1 MYRKFSENF
10 DPKRKEE
17 KDMATMAWTFQ
28 GKEGVFRLEQPE
40 LSSYL
45 YFPLVNEAGMMSSVS
60 PNLHGQSATGHNSF
74 LLEPISVESLH
85 NSKAARNFWVDLE
98 GYGAWSA
105 TGNSARQNAA
115 LFSEEKEK
123 TWLEAGFLWHKVTR
137 ENNVSGLRAETTSFV
152 PVTNDKIELMKVRL
166 TNIGNAELT
175 LTPTAAIPLYARS
188 ADDLRDHRHVTS
200 LLHRIYTSVHGV
212 EVQPSLSFDE
222 RGHRVNQT
230 TYGVF
235 GAVQDGAAPVGF
247 FPVTEDFIGEG
258 GALDWPQA
266 VVANR
271 RPDAVAGAEVEGYEA
286 VGALRFDTVRLAPAA
301 SVSYV
306 IAMMIADDRIDTRR
320 IAAEYLSEQRFDELL
335 EQNRAYWSSK
345 LDTLSFQSGEEQ
357 YDLWMKWVTLQPVL
371 RRMYGNSFLPYHD
384 YGRGGRGWRDLW
396 QDCLALLAMEPDEV
410 GHLLYNN
417 YAGVR
422 IDGSNATII
431 GSKPGEFIADRNNIP
446 RVWMDHGA
454 WPLLTTLLYIHQSGD
469 LEFLLKPQTYF
480 RDIFTKRCRERDLA
494 WTPEQGNKLVS
505 NDGRIYEGTI
515 LEHILLQNIVP
526 FFNVGENGNIKLE
539 GADWNDGLD
548 LAPARGES
556 VAFTAFYAS
565 NLLELSELILRLG
578 QSPGAADTI
587 ELAEE
592 ITLLLDSLSAPV
604 NYDNIPAKQELL
616 ARYFDSVVPSVSGRK
631 RKLSVQQV
639 SEDLRRKADWA
650 FEHLR
655 KQEWIR
661 SEEGFEWF
669 NGYYNNDAV
678 RVEGD
683 HPNGVR
689 MTLTGQVF
697 TIMGG
702 IATEEQVGKITA
714 AVDRYLK
721 DEQIG
726 YRLNSRFG
734 EIQQNLGR
742 AFGFAFGHK
751 ENGAMFSH
759 MTVMYANALYKRG
772 FVHAG
777 KQVLDSVYN
786 LSVDFQRSRMYPGVP
801 EYINERG
808 RGMYTYLTGSASWL
822 LLTLLTE
829 VYGVKGEYGDLR
841 LEPKLA
847 LEQFDAAGD
856 ASVTTSFAGRK
867 LQIVYRNLQRS
878 EYGEYRM
885 EQVTLNGAVLECD
898 LDPKRC
904 LISRQAIEA
913 LPEGAV
919 HRIEITL
926 NA

>member
-1 MYRKFSENF
+1 
-10 DPKRKEE
+10 
-17 KDMATMAWTFQ
+17 MAITGWRFQ
-28 GKEGVFRLEQPE
+28 GKEGIFRLEQPE

-60 PNLHGQSATGHNSF
+60 PNLHGQSTTGHNSF

-85 NSKAARNFWVDLE
+85 NSKASRNFWVYLE
-98 GYGAWSA
+98 GEGAWSA

-115 LFSEEKEK
+115 LFSGEKEK
-123 TWLEAGFLWHKVTR
+123 TTLEAGFLWHKIIR
-137 ENNVSGLRAETTSFV
+137 ENGRLNLRAETTSFV
-152 PVTNDKIELMKVRL
+152 PMTNDKIELMKIRL
-166 TNIGNAELT
+166 TNTGNTELT
-175 LTPTAAIPLYARS
+175 ITPTAAIPLYARS

-222 RGHRVNQT
+222 RGHRVNKT
-230 TYGVF
+230 AYGVF
-235 GAVQDGAAPVGF
+235 GAAQDGTAPVGF

-271 RPDAVAGAEVEGYEA
+271 RPDVKADADAEGYEA
-286 VGALRFDTVRLAPAA
+286 VGALRFATLGLAPGA

-306 IAMMIADDRIDTRR
+306 IAMIISDDRIDTQR
-320 IAAEYLSEQRFDELL
+320 IAAEYLSEPRFDELL
-335 EQNRAYWSSK
+335 EQNQTYWKGK
-345 LDTLSFQSGEEQ
+345 LDTLSFHSGDEQ
-357 YDLWMKWVTLQPVL
+357 HDLWMKWVTLQPIL

-396 QDCLALLAMEPDEV
+396 QDCLALLVMEPDEV

-431 GSKPGEFIADRNNIP
+431 GAKPGEFIADRNNIP

-469 LEFLLKPQTYF
+469 LGFLLKPQTYF
-480 RDIFTKRCRERDLA
+480 RDIFTKRCKERDLA
-494 WTPEQGNKLVS
+494 WTPEQGNKLLS
-505 NDGRIYEGTI
+505 QDGRIYEGTI

-526 FFNVGENGNIKLE
+526 FFNVGENGNIQLE

-548 LAPARGES
+548 LAPGRGES

-565 NLLELSELILRLG
+565 NLLELSELITRLE
-578 QSPGAADTI
+578 QADGGTDTLEI
-587 ELAEE
+587 AEE
-592 ITLLLDSLSAPV
+592 IAVLLDSLDTPL
-604 NYDNIPAKQELL
+604 NYDSIPAKQELL
-616 ARYFDSVVPSVSGRK
+616 ARYFDSVVPAVSGRK
-631 RKLSVQQV
+631 RKLSVRQV
-639 SEDLRRKADWA
+639 SEDLRRKANWT

-661 SEEGFEWF
+661 SAEGFEWF

-772 FVHAG
+772 FVQAG
-777 KQVLDSVYN
+777 KQVLDSVYQ
-786 LSVDFQRSRMYPGVP
+786 LSADFERSRMYPGVP

-829 VYGVKGEYGDLR
+829 VYGVKGNFGDLH
-841 LEPKLA
+841 LAPKLTA
-847 LEQFDAAGD
+847 EQFDAAGEV
-856 ASVTTSFAGRK
+856 SVITSFAGRK
-867 LQIVYRNLQRS
+867 LQIVYRNLQRAD
-878 EYGEYRM
+878 YGKYQIG
-885 EQVTLNGAVLECD
+885 QVTLNGVVLE
-898 LDPKRC
+898 PASNEEGC
-904 LISRQAIEA
+904 LIPRQAIET